1 MVSVFKPQVSV
12 IIPVYNASSFLRQSI
27 ESVIAQSG
35 VKIELI
41 VVDDGSN
48 DGSQEI
54 ARSYPEVRLIEQNR
68 QGACKARNVGLSNST
83 AEFVKFLDADDYLE
97 PEIIRKQV
105 DFLEKAS
112 DREIPY
118 SDIRFF
124 SDESDYSLIKAYEF
138 DHGND
143 QVIQLFKTNIQ
154 TSAPL
159 HRRKLLLEV
168 GGFDERLVRAQEYNL
183 HIRLA
188 MAGCRFV
195 RLPSVGTH
203 IREHA
208 SPHRITNQ
216 RSGKRVELNAELRRQ
231 IYVEL
236 LQRHYGDVIPRT
248 LRQNFVSNAVERAL
262 TQLRRGDIEG
272 ARKALAQM
280 MTIEPTPFDTI
291 VGGAITLGRT
301 VCFKIARLTQILTR
315 KLNNKE
321 GRDS

>member
-1 MVSVFKPQVSV
+1 MISVSRPQVSV
-12 IIPVYNASSFLRQSI
+12 IIPVYNAASYLRQSL
-27 ESVIAQSG
+27 ESVMAQAG
-35 VKIELI
+35 INIELI

-54 ARSYPEVRLIEQNR
+54 VRSYPAIHLIEQNR
-68 QGACKARNVGLSNST
+68 QGACKARNVGLSNAT

-105 DFLEKAS
+105 EFVEKS
-112 DREIPY
+112 GDREITY

-124 SDESDYSLIKAYEF
+124 NDDTDSSVIKAFEF
-138 DHGND
+138 DQRND

-154 TSAPL
+154 TSAPM

-188 MAGCRFV
+188 MAGCRFI
-195 RLPSVGTH
+195 RLPGVGTH
-203 IREHA
+203 IRDHA

-216 RSGKRVELNAELRRQ
+216 RSGQLVEDNAELRRQ

-236 LQRHYGDVIPRT
+236 LHRHYGDVIPCA
-248 LRQNFVSNAVERAL
+248 LRQYFVSNAVESAL
-262 TQLRRGDIEG
+262 TQMRRGDIEG
-272 ARKALAQM
+272 ARKALVGM
-280 MTIEPTPFDTI
+280 SSIEPTFFDII
-291 VGGAITLGRT
+291 VGGVNTLGRT
-301 VCFKIARLTQILTR
+301 ARFKIAHFTQVLAR
-315 KLNNKE
+315 KFNNV
-321 GRDS
+321 GRGI